1 MEMRAYLRY
10 RRKPL
15 KECVRYDSRF
25 KRTKSYPVN
34 SINVSYRLKHL
45 QKSLRIRNRL
55 CIVLRIVKIKSVGAE
70 MYSCHNNLMAATFRK
85 LPHLINNILNF
96 SASYSSSCK
105 RNNTVCAELITT
117 ILNLN
122 ICPCMRRACID
133 FKIFIFSGL
142 IYINKRIIYISSFEI
157 FFKNFDNLSLSVIS
171 YNYIYRLIRK
181 KLFPGLLDITACSH
195 NNRIRIVLLS
205 LVKHLP

>member
-1 MEMRAYLRY
+1 
-10 RRKPL
+10 
-15 KECVRYDSRF
+15 
-25 KRTKSYPVN
+25 
-34 SINVSYRLKHL
+34 
-45 QKSLRIRNRL
+45 
-55 CIVLRIVKIKSVGAE
+55 

-85 LPHLINNILNF
+85 LAHLINNILNF
-96 SASYSSSCK
+96 SASDSSSCK

-122 ICPCMRRACID
+122 ICPCMRQACID

-171 YNYIYRLIRK
+171 YNYIYCLIRK